1 VLPIIEARDTAHALE
16 LAHLTGFGL
25 YSTSMPTTW
34 TRRTLCAWHQDHYGT
49 HQHHVYRQS
58 EQPLFRMESNAA
70 PSLINGCKILEAFTS
85 WYWLTLQKQDQNPL
99 PLYVAT
105 QVHNTSCA
113 VTQAMPH

>member
-1 VLPIIEARDTAHALE
+1 
-16 LAHLTGFGL
+16 
-25 YSTSMPTTW
+25 
-34 TRRTLCAWHQDHYGT
+34 
-49 HQHHVYRQS
+49 
-58 EQPLFRMESNAA
+58 MESNAA